1 MLRPHVHPSSTDDHS
16 LTASGD
22 AGAQARRA
30 LLAGRECEKVTFPM
44 DDDMVRRAADE

>member
-1 MLRPHVHPSSTDDHS
+1 MLRPHVHPSSTD
-16 LTASGD
+16 GD